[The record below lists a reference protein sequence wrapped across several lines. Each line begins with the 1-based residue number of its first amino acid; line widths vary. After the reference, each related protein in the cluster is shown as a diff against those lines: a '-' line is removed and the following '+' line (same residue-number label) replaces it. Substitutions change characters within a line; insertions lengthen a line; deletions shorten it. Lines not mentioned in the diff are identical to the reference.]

1 MTSFDVAPQCHALGL
16 RAGAI
21 LFRDLCI
28 SPSPASLREAIDAA
42 SQRVHDTFTDRRS
55 IRSHPGLQRIRE
67 ILKSIGSDPRR
78 HPPSTEK
85 LLQYARTRCTL
96 PAINN
101 LVDCYNLISLES
113 LCSLGAHDL
122 DCLSLPVRLHQFTS
136 EQTFVPLGNPEPQT
150 VLCGEFGYVD
160 QQDRVLCRLD
170 SLQADFSKVTT
181 DTHSVILI
189 IEATDTTPSAAL
201 NDLLQRA
208 ANDVQQHC
216 GGAVVQ
222 IVGPNEK

>member
-21 LFRDLCI
+21 LFRDLRV
-28 SPSPASLREAIDAA
+28 SPSSASLREAIDDAA
-42 SQRVHDTFTDRRS
+42 QRIHDTFTDRRS

-67 ILKSIGSDPRR
+67 ILKTIGSDPRR

-101 LVDCYNLISLES
+101 LVDCYNLISLQS

-122 DCLSLPVRLHQFTS
+122 DRIALPVRLQQFTS

-150 VLCGEFGYVD
+150 VLSGEFGYVD
-160 QQDRVLCRLD
+160 QQERVLCRLD

-181 DTHSVILI
+181 DTRSVILI
-189 IEATDTTPSAAL
+189 VEATDATPSVAL
-201 NDLLQRA
+201 NQLLQRT
-208 ANDVQQHC
+208 ANDVRTHC
-216 GGAVVQ
+216 GGTVVQ
-222 IVGPNEK
+222 LVGPNEK

>member
-21 LFRDLCI
+21 LFRDLRV
-28 SPSPASLREAIDAA
+28 SPASASLREAIDDAA
-42 SQRVHDTFTDRRS
+42 QRVHDTFSDRRS

-67 ILKSIGSDPRR
+67 ILKTIGSDPRR

-101 LVDCYNLISLES
+101 LVDCYNLISLQS

-122 DCLSLPVRLHQFTS
+122 DRVSLPVRLQQFTS

-160 QQDRVLCRLD
+160 QQERVLCRRD

-181 DTHSVILI
+181 DTRSVILI
-189 IEATDTTPSAAL
+189 VEATDTTSSAAL
-201 NDLLQRA
+201 TQLLQRA
-208 ANDVQQHC
+208 ADDVQKQC
-216 GGAVVQ
+216 GGSVVQ
-222 IVGPNEK
+222 LVGPN

>member
-21 LFRDLCI
+21 LFRDLRV
-28 SPSPASLREAIDAA
+28 SPASASLREAIDDAA
-42 SQRVHDTFTDRRS
+42 QRVHDTFSDRRS

-67 ILKSIGSDPRR
+67 ILKTIGSDPRR

-101 LVDCYNLISLES
+101 LVDCYNLISLQS

-122 DCLSLPVRLHQFTS
+122 DRVSLPVRLQQFTS
-136 EQTFVPLGNPEPQT
+136 EQSFVPLGNPEPQT

-160 QQDRVLCRLD
+160 QQERVLCRLD

-181 DTHSVILI
+181 DTRSVILI
-189 IEATDTTPSAAL
+189 VEATDTTSPAAL
-201 NDLLQRA
+201 TQLLQRA
-208 ANDVQQHC
+208 ADDVQKHC
-216 GGAVVQ
+216 GGTVMQ
-222 IVGPNEK
+222 LVGPN

>member
-21 LFRDLCI
+21 LFRDLRV
-28 SPSPASLREAIDAA
+28 SPASASLREAIDDAA
-42 SQRVHDTFTDRRS
+42 QRVHDTFTDRRS

-67 ILKSIGSDPRR
+67 ILKTIATDPRR

-96 PAINN
+96 PIINN
-101 LVDCYNLISLES
+101 LVDCYNLISLQS

-122 DCLSLPVRLHQFTS
+122 DRVSLPVRLQQFTS

-160 QQDRVLCRLD
+160 QQERVLCRLD

-181 DTHSVILI
+181 DTRSVILI
-189 IEATDTTPSAAL
+189 VEATDTTSSAAL
-201 NDLLQRA
+201 TQLLQRA
-208 ANDVQQHC
+208 ADDVQKHC
-216 GGAVVQ
+216 GGTVVQ
-222 IVGPNEK
+222 LVGPN

>member
-78 HPPSTEK
+78 LG
-85 LLQYARTRCTL
+85 LLPRAEGGPREL
-96 PAINN
+96 
-101 LVDCYNLISLES
+101 
-113 LCSLGAHDL
+113 SLGVA
-122 DCLSLPVRLHQFTS
+122 PA
-136 EQTFVPLGNPEPQT
+136 
-150 VLCGEFGYVD
+150 
-160 QQDRVLCRLD
+160 RV
-170 SLQADFSKVTT
+170 A
-181 DTHSVILI
+181 
-189 IEATDTTPSAAL
+189 
-201 NDLLQRA
+201 
-208 ANDVQQHC
+208 
-216 GGAVVQ
+216 
-222 IVGPNEK
+222 

>member
-21 LFRDLCI
+21 LFRDLRV
-28 SPSPASLREAIDAA
+28 SPASASLREAIDDAA
-42 SQRVHDTFTDRRS
+42 QRVHDSFTDRRS

-67 ILKSIGSDPRR
+67 ILKTIGSDPRR

-101 LVDCYNLISLES
+101 LVDCYNLISLQS

-122 DCLSLPVRLHQFTS
+122 DRVSLPVRLQQFTS

-160 QQDRVLCRLD
+160 QQERVLCRLD
-170 SLQADFSKVTT
+170 SLQADFSKVTA
-181 DTHSVILI
+181 DTRSVILI
-189 IEATDTTPSAAL
+189 VEATDTTSSAAL
-201 NDLLQRA
+201 TQLLQRA
-208 ANDVQQHC
+208 ADDVQKHC
-216 GGAVVQ
+216 GGTVEQ
-222 IVGPNEK
+222 LVGPN

>member
-21 LFRDLCI
+21 LFRDLRV
-28 SPSPASLREAIDAA
+28 SPSSASLREAIDDAA
-42 SQRVHDTFTDRRS
+42 QRVHDTFTDRRS

-67 ILKSIGSDPRR
+67 ILKTIGSDPRR

-101 LVDCYNLISLES
+101 LVDCYNLISLQS

-122 DCLSLPVRLHQFTS
+122 DRVSLPVRLQQFTS
-136 EQTFVPLGNPEPQT
+136 EQALVPLGRPERQT

-160 QQDRVLCRLD
+160 QQERVLCRLD

-181 DTHSVILI
+181 DTRSVILI
-189 IEATDTTPSAAL
+189 VEATDTTSSAAL
-201 NDLLQRA
+201 TQLLQPPA
-208 ANDVQQHC
+208 DDLQKH
-216 GGAVVQ
+216 GGGTVVQ
-222 IVGPNEK
+222 LVGPN

>member
-21 LFRDLCI
+21 LFRDLRV
-28 SPSPASLREAIDAA
+28 SPSSASLREAIDDAA
-42 SQRVHDTFTDRRS
+42 QRVHDSFTDRRS

-67 ILKSIGSDPRR
+67 ILKTIGSDPRR

-101 LVDCYNLISLES
+101 LVDCYNLISLQS

-122 DCLSLPVRLHQFTS
+122 DRVSLPVRLQQFTS
-136 EQTFVPLGNPEPQT
+136 EQPFVPLGNPEPQT

-160 QQDRVLCRLD
+160 QQERVLCRLD

-181 DTHSVILI
+181 DTRSVILI
-189 IEATDTTPSAAL
+189 VEAPDTTSPAAL
-201 NDLLQRA
+201 TQLLQRA
-208 ANDVQQHC
+208 ADDVQKHC
-216 GGAVVQ
+216 GGTVVQ
-222 IVGPNEK
+222 LVGPN

>member
-1 MTSFDVAPQCHALGL
+1 MTPFDVAPQCHALGL

-21 LFRDLCI
+21 LFRDLRV
-28 SPSPASLREAIDAA
+28 SPSSASLREAIDDAA
-42 SQRVHDTFTDRRS
+42 QRVHDTFTDRRS

-67 ILKSIGSDPRR
+67 ILKTIGSDPRR

-96 PAINN
+96 PIINN
-101 LVDCYNLISLES
+101 LVDCYNLISLQS

-122 DCLSLPVRLHQFTS
+122 ERIALPVRLQQFTS

-160 QQDRVLCRLD
+160 QQERVLCRLD

-181 DTHSVILI
+181 DTRSVILI
-189 IEATDTTPSAAL
+189 VEATDTTSSAAL
-201 NDLLQRA
+201 TQLLQRA
-208 ANDVQQHC
+208 ADDVQKHC
-216 GGAVVQ
+216 GGTVVQ
-222 IVGPNEK
+222 LVGPN